1 MPRMPRRPSIPVE
14 RHFRFLPRAAL
25 RILTCAAFASC
36 RLARCVFCRALPFAS
51 YRVPPCAS
59 WHVLPFA
66 SRRVLPFASCY
77 AQHSIPVEC
86 RPAHSAARRPAFPTE
101 ASFRFLSS
109 ASTTM
114 LRALFLRDAGG
125 LSSRSATQRTGV
137 ACSIHIGA
145 PDLHAAGL
153 HALDM
158 HAVGCSVVGEAHST
172 RAGAADRTWS
182 AVNHR
187 ALDGESTRPPGT
199 GSPNL
204 SLPVACRACVRR
216 GRHRVPA
223 LHG

>member
-1 MPRMPRRPSIPVE
+1 MLLLLPAAWRAAYSVE
-14 RHFRFLPRAAL
+14 RFLSLHTECRSALPATCCLSHPAACYPSHPAMHSIRFLSSVVLRILPRADLRFLP
-25 RILTCAAFASC
+25 S
-36 RLARCVFCRALPFAS
+36 
-51 YRVPPCAS
+51 
-59 WHVLPFA
+59 
-66 SRRVLPFASCY
+66 
-77 AQHSIPVEC
+77 
-86 RPAHSAARRPAFPTE
+86 

-125 LSSRSATQRTGV
+125 LSFRSATQRTGV

-204 SLPVACRACVRR
+204 SPQAACRACVRR
-216 GRHRVPA
+216 GRHRAPA

>member
-1 MPRMPRRPSIPVE
+1 MAVPRMPQRP
-14 RHFRFLPRAAL
+14 
-25 RILTCAAFASC
+25 
-36 RLARCVFCRALPFAS
+36 
-51 YRVPPCAS
+51 
-59 WHVLPFA
+59 
-66 SRRVLPFASCY
+66 
-77 AQHSIPVEC
+77 SIPVEC
-86 RPAHSAARRPAFPTE
+86 RPAHPTAWRPVLLTACRPAHPDMCCFCFLPPGALRIPPR
-101 ASFRFLSS
+101 ASFRFLPRGTLRFLSS
-109 ASTTM
+109 ASSTM
-114 LRALFLRDAGG
+114 LRVLFLRDAEDSLPAARLCGQG
-125 LSSRSATQRTGV
+125 T

-204 SLPVACRACVRR
+204 SPQAACRACVRR
-216 GRHRVPA
+216 GRHRAPA

>member
-1 MPRMPRRPSIPVE
+1 MPRRPSIPVE

-51 YRVPPCAS
+51 YRMPLCAS
-59 WHVLPFA
+59 CHVLPFA

-101 ASFRFLSS
+101 CFLSLPVERLHHDVEGS
-109 ASTTM
+109 IPP
-114 LRALFLRDAGG
+114 RCWGG
-125 LSSRSATQRTGV
+125 LSFRSATQRTGV

-204 SLPVACRACVRR
+204 SPQAACRACVRR
-216 GRHRVPA
+216 GRHRAPA